1 MNMQALPEGFVILNH
16 YAPMFHFDLKYC
28 GEDNLIGRPLEGY
41 PPQGVAILTQVASES
56 LIAIYNELQKE
67 TIKKQLNM
75 DSPTLLIW
83 DGYRPQ
89 MSVDD
94 FWAWAQSDCSKTKS
108 AYYPRIDKLKMFE
121 LGYIARKSGHSRG
134 STVDLT
140 IIDKSKGNLA
150 IDMGT
155 PFDYMDELSHPDS
168 RAVPDSVFQN
178 RQFLKNLMKQFGWV
192 GIEQE
197 WWHFTFAN
205 EPFPDT
211 YFNFPIL
218 NEWEYPKKRIA
229 DAY

>member
-1 MNMQALPEGFVILNH
+1 MNMQVLPESFVILNH
-16 YAPMFHFDLKYC
+16 YAPMLQIDLKYC

-41 PPQGVAILTQVASES
+41 PSKGAALLTKIAADS
-56 LIAIYNELQKE
+56 LIAIYQELQTESLKE
-67 TIKKQLNM
+67 QLNM

-83 DGYRPQ
+83 DSYRPQ

-94 FWAWAQSDCSKTKS
+94 FWTWAQSDDSKTKA

-134 STVDLT
+134 STIDLT
-140 IIDKSKGNLA
+140 IVDRDKGYLA
-150 IDMGT
+150 VDMGT
-155 PFDYMDELSHPDS
+155 PFDFMDELSHPNS
-168 RAVPDSVFQN
+168 TAVPESVFQN
-178 RQFLKNLMKQFGWV
+178 RQFLKSLMKQFGWV

-197 WWHFTFAN
+197 WWHYTFAN

-218 NEWEYPKKRIA
+218 NINEYQQRE
-229 DAY
+229 